1 MTNEPSYVTMEPT
14 NPEPTVAPEKEDI
27 DMTRATDK
35 ITALYCRLSQE
46 DALEGPSNSIQ
57 NQRLILERYAK
68 DHHFTNIF
76 CYVDDGYTGT
86 DFERPGFQQMLA
98 DIEDGK
104 VGVVICKD
112 LSRLGRNQAMTGMY
126 INITFAKYGVRFIA
140 VNDNFDS
147 IDPNSIDNDFAGIK
161 NWFNEFYARDTSR
174 KIRAVNK
181 AKGERGEHL
190 TTNPPYGY
198 KKDPDDPKKW
208 IIDEEAAAV
217 VRRIFDLCM
226 EGRGPLQIAKL
237 LTSEKVLTPAEYAR
251 KEGRTTPTPEP
262 SIPHQWDSTTIVN
275 ILERREYTGCTINFK
290 TYTNSIWDK
299 KTRENPVEKQAIFYD
314 THPAIISEEVFEKVQ
329 QIREQRHRRTKTGKV
344 SMFSG
349 LLFCADCGE
358 KLYYCTTKD
367 FEKRQDHFVCSNYR
381 SNTGNCSA
389 HFIRAV
395 VLEDVVWMH
404 MKAVIDCVSRYED
417 HFRKQMVDQMQVE
430 SEQLIRAQKKKM
442 DQTEKRIVELDRLFK
457 RLYEDSVNEKIT
469 EERFTTMS
477 RDYEDEQAELKKL
490 AEELHKSI
498 EEQENRNEGIERFI
512 QKAKKYTELTEL
524 TPYALHELVSA
535 IRVHAPDKSSG
546 KRQQAIDIEYDFVGF
561 IPLDRLM
568 SPMNQETA

>member
-1 MTNEPSYVTMEPT
+1 MTNELRYVTMEPT
-14 NPEPTVAPEKEDI
+14 DPEPTVAPEKEEHE
-27 DMTRATDK
+27 MTRATGK

-57 NQRLILERYAK
+57 NQKLILERYAK
-68 DHHFTNIF
+68 DHHFTNCT
-76 CYVDDGYTGT
+76 CYVDDGYSGT
-86 DFERPGFQQMLA
+86 SFERPGFQQMLA

-112 LSRLGRNQAMTGMY
+112 LSRLGRNQALTGMY

-208 IIDEEAAAV
+208 IVDEEAAAV

-237 LTSEKVLTPAEYAR
+237 LTSEPKADPI
-251 KEGRTTPTPEP
+251 
-262 SIPHQWDSTTIVN
+262 IPHQWDSSTIVK

-299 KTRENPVEKQAIFYD
+299 KQRETPVEKQAVFYN
-314 THPAIISEEVFEKVQ
+314 THQAIIDPEVFEKVQ
-329 QIREQRHRRTKTGKV
+329 IIRAQRHRRTKTGKS

-349 LLFCADCGE
+349 LAYCADCGE
-358 KLYYCTTKD
+358 KLYFHTTNG
-367 FEKRQDHFVCSNYR
+367 FEKRQDNFVCSNYR
-381 SNTGNCSA
+381 SNRGRCTV
-389 HFIRAV
+389 HYIREV
-395 VLEDVVWMH
+395 VLEEVVWMH
-404 MKAVIDCVSRYED
+404 MKAVISYVSRYED
-417 HFRKQMVDQMQVE
+417 HFRKQMAEQMQVE
-430 SEQLIRAQKKKM
+430 SEQLIRVQKKKL
-442 DQTEKRIVELDRLFK
+442 DQTEKRIAELNRLFK
-457 RLYEDSVNEKIT
+457 RLYEDSVNGKIT
-469 EERFTTMS
+469 EERFTMMS
-477 RDYEDEQAELKKL
+477 QDYEDEQAELKKL
-490 AEELHKSI
+490 AAELSISI
-498 EEQENRNEGIERFI
+498 EAQENRTEGIERFI
-512 QKAKKYTELTEL
+512 LKAKKYTELTEL
-524 TPYALHELVSA
+524 TSYALHELVSA

-546 KRQQAIDIEYDFVGF
+546 RRQQAIDIEYDFVGF

>member
-1 MTNEPSYVTMEPT
+1 
-14 NPEPTVAPEKEDI
+14 
-27 DMTRATDK
+27 MTRATEK

-68 DHHFTNIF
+68 DHHFTNVF
-76 CYVDDGYTGT
+76 CYVDDGYSGT

-190 TTNPPYGY
+190 TTNVPYGY
-198 KKDPDDPKKW
+198 KKDPNDPKKW

-226 EGRGPLQIAKL
+226 EGRGPMQIAKL
-237 LTSEKVLTPAEYAR
+237 LTGEQVLTPAEYAR

-262 SIPHQWDSTTIVN
+262 MPLPLQIFWNGESTPDARSTSRPTPTPFGTRRRGRIRSRSRRSSTIRTPPSSARKCLRRYSRSASSVTVEPRRARSACFPAFCTVLTVVRSSTTARPRTLKSGRI
-275 ILERREYTGCTINFK
+275 ILF
-290 TYTNSIWDK
+290 
-299 KTRENPVEKQAIFYD
+299 V
-314 THPAIISEEVFEKVQ
+314 PAIVGAKAFVLLISSAPSFW
-329 QIREQRHRRTKTGKV
+329 RT
-344 SMFSG
+344 
-349 LLFCADCGE
+349 
-358 KLYYCTTKD
+358 
-367 FEKRQDHFVCSNYR
+367 
-381 SNTGNCSA
+381 
-389 HFIRAV
+389 
-395 VLEDVVWMH
+395 
-404 MKAVIDCVSRYED
+404 
-417 HFRKQMVDQMQVE
+417 
-430 SEQLIRAQKKKM
+430 
-442 DQTEKRIVELDRLFK
+442 
-457 RLYEDSVNEKIT
+457 
-469 EERFTTMS
+469 
-477 RDYEDEQAELKKL
+477 
-490 AEELHKSI
+490 
-498 EEQENRNEGIERFI
+498 
-512 QKAKKYTELTEL
+512 
-524 TPYALHELVSA
+524 
-535 IRVHAPDKSSG
+535 
-546 KRQQAIDIEYDFVGF
+546 
-561 IPLDRLM
+561 
-568 SPMNQETA
+568 